1 MKRTLSLLAPMAL
14 VALVGCGG
22 SNTPTASTPAPT
34 PATGYTYTD
43 PTASATEWKLVKDA
57 SSTAT
62 RLVLNLV
69 GPTDGTKYRGVGFT
83 LQTDPTLIKIAKF
96 KDATGNL
103 LGYLKDTGVFQ
114 DRVVTDSSVYPN
126 LYGDA
131 PVSLIAGGVRDGKQL
146 MVGLFQKNDDSF
158 REKITGLEGSG
169 ATAKDCNAPV
179 LQVTFEFDP
188 ILKALPGNVPL
199 TVLKA
204 RVIPEVVFEGV
215 KDSYIWDLRKRH
227 GVEIPL
233 KVGTLT
239 LK

>member
-1 MKRTLSLLAPMAL
+1 MKRTISLLAPLAL

-22 SNTPTASTPAPT
+22 SNTPTASTPAPA

-43 PTASATEWKLVKDA
+43 PTASATDWKLVKDA

-62 RLVLNLV
+62 KLVLNLV

-96 KDATGNL
+96 KDATGNP
-103 LGYLKDTGVFQ
+103 LGYLKDSGVFT
-114 DRVVTDSSVYPN
+114 DRVVTDSTVYPN

-131 PVSLIAGGVRDGKQL
+131 PASLQAGGVRDGKL
-146 MVGLFQKNDDSF
+146 MIGIFQKNDDSF
-158 REKITGLEGSG
+158 RSKLTGWEESG
-169 ATAKDCNAPV
+169 ATAKDCNVPV
-179 LQVTFEFDP
+179 LQVTFEFDAS
-188 ILKALPGNVPL
+188 LKALPGNVPL

-204 RVIPEVVFEGV
+204 RVIPDVVFEGV
-215 KDSYIWDLRKRH
+215 KDSYIWDVRTRH
-227 GVEIPL
+227 GVNVLL